1 MAAPSTLRAIGPD
14 LWELPIGFRPDMRV
28 PVRVFGSEALV
39 RAMDDQVFVQ
49 AANVA
54 TLPGI
59 VGASYCMPD
68 AHWGYGFPIG
78 GVAAMDVRTGV
89 ISPGG
94 IGFDINCGMRLV
106 RTDLDWPEVEPH
118 LSDLVDALAARVP
131 AGVGERGRVRIDAGE
146 FRDLLRRG
154 ARWAVDRGFG
164 TPDDLVYTESGGCFA
179 DADPDCVSERAIER
193 GLHQIGTLGSGN
205 HYLEVQVVRREGIHD
220 AALAET
226 FGVGTPGQVVVM
238 FHCGSRG
245 FGHQVATDSLQS
257 FLRLMP
263 RKWGLRVV
271 DRELACAPF
280 QSKEGQDYYA
290 AMCCAANMSFA
301 NRQVIL
307 HRVREVFSE
316 IFGRSAEALGIRTV
330 YDVAHNTARLERI
343 GHGRDARDVLVHRKG
358 ATRALPPGHPE
369 LPAAYRAV
377 GQPVILGGSMET
389 GSYVLAGLA
398 GGEAAFFST
407 AHGSGRTMS
416 RVQARKRAR
425 GSDVVARMAAHG
437 IVVRAASL
445 RGVAEE
451 AGFAYKD
458 VDEVAAAT
466 ETAGLSRRV
475 VHLLP
480 VGNVKG

>member
-1 MAAPSTLRAIGPD
+1 MAAPAALREIAPD
-14 LWELPIGFRPDMRV
+14 LWELPIGFRPGMRV

-39 RAMDDQVFVQ
+39 RGMDDKVFEQ

-59 VGASYCMPD
+59 VEAAYCMPD

-78 GVAAMDVRTGV
+78 GVAAMDPRTGV

-94 IGFDINCGMRLV
+94 IGFDINCGMRLA
-106 RTDLDWPEVEPH
+106 RTDLRWEDVEPR
-118 LSDLVDALAARVP
+118 LPALMDALAARVP
-131 AGVGERGRVRIDAGE
+131 AGVGEEGFVRVDADA

-154 ARWAVDRGFG
+154 ARWAVERGFG
-164 TPDDLVYTESGGCFA
+164 IADDLAYTESGGCFA
-179 DADPDCVSERAIER
+179 GADPDCVSERAIAR
-193 GLHQIGTLGSGN
+193 GLRQIGTLGSGN
-205 HYLEVQVVRREGIHD
+205 HYLEVQVVRAEGIHD
-220 AALAET
+220 AALARA
-226 FGVGTPGQVVVM
+226 FGIGEPGQVVVM

-245 FGHQVATDSLQS
+245 FGHQVASDYLQS

-263 RKWGLRVV
+263 KKFHLEVI

-280 QSKEGQDYYA
+280 ASQEGRDYYA

-307 HRVREVFSE
+307 HRVREAFAEVL
-316 IFGRSAEALGIRTV
+316 GRSAEALGIRCV
-330 YDVAHNTARLERI
+330 YDVAHNTARLEKV
-343 GHGRDARDVLVHRKG
+343 GRGREARELLVHRKG

-369 LPAAYRAV
+369 LPAAYRDV
-377 GQPVILGGSMET
+377 GQPVIIGGSMET
-389 GSYVLAGLA
+389 GSYVLAGAA

-416 RVQARKRAR
+416 RVQARKRAHGR
-425 GSDVVARMAAHG
+425 DVVARMAERG
-437 IVVRAASL
+437 ILLRAASL

-458 VDEVAAAT
+458 VDEVAQAT